1 MKFDLFHSLAAV
13 AVVIGTFFSMV
24 GVLGFIRMPDV
35 YTRLHA
41 TGKVG
46 VFGVVFLLIAAVIQT
61 PLGWGKGLFLI
72 FFLLVTGAVT
82 AHAIASAAAH
92 IHLPMKGAMG
102 GEGVAFEDP
111 PRERSEGD
119 GARQTEEPHAHHP
132 AE

>member
-1 MKFDLFHSLAAV
+1 MKVDLLQFLAAF
-13 AVVIGTFFSMV
+13 AVVIGTFFSMA

-46 VFGVVFLLIAAVIQT
+46 VFGVVFLLIAAVIRT

-82 AHAIASAAAH
+82 AHAIASAACH

-102 GEGVAFEDP
+102 GESGP
-111 PRERSEGD
+111 SEGSPQAENTVD
-119 GARQTEEPHAHHP
+119 APLHGEAIHEQHPTE
-132 AE
+132 

>member
-1 MKFDLFHSLAAV
+1 MQTALFEILAAA
-13 AVVIGTFFSMV
+13 AVITGTFFSVV

-46 VFGVVFLLIAAVIQT
+46 VFGVVFLLIAAVIET

-82 AHAIASAAAH
+82 AHAIASAAYH
-92 IHLPMKGAMG
+92 INIPMEGNGNAGRDNG
-102 GEGVAFEDP
+102 GTP
-111 PRERSEGD
+111 PPSEPQ
-119 GARQTEEPHAHHP
+119 A
-132 AE
+132 

>member
-1 MKFDLFHSLAAV
+1 MYTAIFDIFAAAAV
-13 AVVIGTFFSMV
+13 IIGTFFSVV

-46 VFGVVFLLIAAVIQT
+46 VFGVVFLLIAAVIHT

-82 AHAIASAAAH
+82 AHAIASAAYR
-92 IHLPMKGAMG
+92 IQIPMKGA
-102 GEGVAFEDP
+102 EGNDRGDKQNPLP
-111 PRERSEGD
+111 PGK
-119 GARQTEEPHAHHP
+119 
-132 AE
+132 

>member
-1 MKFDLFHSLAAV
+1 MKVDLFQSIAVV
-13 AVVIGTFFSMV
+13 AVIIGTFFSMV

-46 VFGVVFLLIAAVIQT
+46 VFGVIFLLIAAVIHT

-82 AHAIASAAAH
+82 AHAIASAACH

-102 GEGVAFEDP
+102 GEGGAFEEP
-111 PRERSEGD
+111 PQAKREGE
-119 GARQTEEPHAHHP
+119 GARQTEDTHAHHP
-132 AE
+132 TE